1 MPFAQLLRGPL
12 RDADVE
18 RLALADDVGEGLE
31 RLLERGLV
39 VEAVCL
45 VQVDVVG
52 AEARERAVDRL
63 EDVLAAQAGV
73 VRSLGAGREVDL
85 REDLQPLAALTLQ
98 RLAEHDLRGRV
109 GVGVGGVE
117 GGDAGVEGGM
127 HGLHGGVVADL

>member
-39 VEAVCL
+39 VEAVRL

-73 VRSLGAGREVDL
+73 VRSLG
-85 REDLQPLAALTLQ
+85 P
-98 RLAEHDLRGRV
+98 V
-109 GVGVGGVE
+109 GK
-117 GGDAGVEGGM
+117 
-127 HGLHGGVVADL
+127 